1 VAELVWKGKVGRR
14 PTIRSVSLRTDETY
28 GSGAEPN
35 RLVHGDAS
43 EVLTALAKPF
53 AGLVSLVYIDPPFDT
68 GQSFNFQT
76 PVPGAKPGAPR
87 IAIEAYRDDRGLDR
101 WLAWFFD
108 ISERLR
114 DLLAPG
120 GSLYVHLDAH
130 VAHYAKVVLD
140 EILGIESFQREIIW
154 RIGWISGFKSRVRG
168 WIRNHDT
175 ILFYAKGGRP
185 SVFHKE
191 YIPYPEGYV
200 RRDGAAPRGQ
210 GYPIEDVW
218 NGNRL
223 DPLDS
228 IQIVSFSRE
237 KLGYPTQ
244 KNEALLARIVRASS
258 RPGDLVLDCFA
269 GSGTTAAVAEKLGRR
284 WIASD
289 SSPIS
294 LHVTRKRLL
303 GRAGPKPFITQS
315 SSSSS
320 SPRLDLDAGAKR
332 GRSEHAAGGGDRR
345 VLRARAK
352 VNAKGRVTVEIASLR
367 VPKAAAPEAVRARVT
382 HWAQWIDAW
391 CVDWDYRRG
400 PMNVSSYVS
409 RKTAAASL
417 DLVLGHTYTAP
428 GKYVAL
434 VKAFDIL
441 GGQATTTLEVTVE

>member
-1 VAELVWKGKVGRR
+1 MAELVWGGKGRR
-14 PTIRSVSLRTDETY
+14 KPATRAVTLRTDETY
-28 GSGAEPN
+28 GSGAGPN
-35 RLVHGDAS
+35 RLVYGDAS
-43 EVLTALAKPF
+43 EVLAALAKPF
-53 AGLVSLVYIDPPFDT
+53 AGLVSLIYIDPPFDT

-76 PVPGAKPGAPR
+76 PVPGGEPGAPR
-87 IAIEAYRDDRGLDR
+87 IVLEAYRDDRGLDR
-101 WLAWFFD
+101 WLTWFFG
-108 ISERLR
+108 ISEQLR
-114 DLLAPG
+114 DLLVPG

-140 EILGIESFQREIIW
+140 EILGVESFQREIIW

-191 YIPYPEGYV
+191 YVPYPEGYV
-200 RRDGAAPRGQ
+200 RRDGAAPRGR

-244 KNEALLARIVRASS
+244 KNEALVARIVRASS

-284 WIASD
+284 WVASD

-294 LHVTRKRLL
+294 IHVTRKRLL
-303 GRAGPKPFITQS
+303 ARAGAKPFIVQS
-315 SSSSS
+315 ARPR
-320 SPRLDLDAGAKR
+320 PRLEAGAK
-332 GRSEHAAGGGDRR
+332 SR

-352 VNAKGRVTVEIASLR
+352 VSTKGRVTVEIASLR
-367 VPKAAAPEAVRARVT
+367 LHKAAAPAAVRAQVA

-409 RKTAAASL
+409 RKTPSGPL
-417 DLVLGHTYTAP
+417 DLVIEHTYTKP

-434 VKAFDIL
+434 VRAFDIL
-441 GGQATTTLEVTVE
+441 GGQATTTLDVNVE

>member
-1 VAELVWKGKVGRR
+1 VAELVWKGKGGRR
-14 PTIRSVSLRTDETY
+14 PTTRNVSLRTDETY

-43 EVLTALAKPF
+43 DVLAALAKPL
-53 AGLVSLVYIDPPFDT
+53 AGRVSLIYIDPPFDT

-76 PVPGAKPGAPR
+76 PLPGAKPGAPR
-87 IAIEAYRDDRGLDR
+87 IALEAYRDDRGLDR
-101 WLAWFFD
+101 WLTWFFD

-223 DPLDS
+223 DALDS

-244 KNEALLARIVRASS
+244 KNEALVARIVRASS
-258 RPGDLVLDCFA
+258 RPGDIVLDCFA

-294 LHVTRKRLL
+294 IHVTRKRLL
-303 GRAGPKPFITQS
+303 ARAGPKPFTVQS
-315 SSSSS
+315 ASSRS
-320 SPRLDLDAGAKR
+320 RLEPGT
-332 GRSEHAAGGGDRR
+332 DRR

-409 RKTAAASL
+409 RKTPAASL
-417 DLVLGHTYTAP
+417 DLVIGHTYTKP

-441 GGQATTTLEVTVE
+441 GGQATTTLDVTVE